1 MTKEQEVKL
10 KQKKCSN
17 CKYNFKTEI
26 LNCCGRPD
34 KNGLHTLKPLKLLCF
49 RKENKY
55 DSKF

>member
-49 RKENKY
+49 RKENK
-55 DSKF
+55 DE